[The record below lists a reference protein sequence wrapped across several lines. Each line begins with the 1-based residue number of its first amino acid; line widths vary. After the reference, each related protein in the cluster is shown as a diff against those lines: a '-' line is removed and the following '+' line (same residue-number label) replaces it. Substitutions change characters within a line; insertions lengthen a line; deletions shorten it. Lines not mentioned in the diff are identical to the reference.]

1 MTSVRWSVDNADI
14 TTDSPLFSQTIT
26 LVDRLTATYQ
36 LVLSGDISNFVGT
49 FSCEIIDGNGR
60 RSSASQ
66 AINGIT
72 FSPCIR
78 IHVPF
83 LNRNN
88 TLSPYIRLLSERAE
102 RGGIILYSDENQ

>member
-14 TTDSPLFSQTIT
+14 ATDIVLFSQTMT

-72 FSPCIR
+72 FSPCIG

-83 LNRNN
+83 LNRNTFV
-88 TLSPYIRLLSERAE
+88 TLYKVIK
-102 RGGIILYSDENQ
+102 